1 MLKFDRKQ
9 TGAMS
14 CSKPA
19 RYIDHQ
25 LAHLLPIN
33 ELEKR
38 TKIALSSQSTIRVS
52 GSEDDFSL
60 HAEHIAVIMT
70 IPLSL
75 FEPGQRLHRID

>member
-1 MLKFDRKQ
+1 
-9 TGAMS
+9 MS

-19 RYIDHQ
+19 RHIDHQ

-38 TKIALSSQSTIRVS
+38 TKIAVSSQSNIRVS
-52 GSEDDFSL
+52 GSKDDFSL
-60 HAEHIAVIMT
+60 RAKHIAVIMT

-75 FEPGQRLHRID
+75 CELDQPL